1 MTGFKI
7 REDRDVL
14 NLFSKR
20 DIALIRGKGARVWD
34 EQDNE
39 YIDCTSGHGVAAVGH
54 ANPQVAHAIAG
65 QAEKLITCSG
75 SFYNPQRAALAQKLV
90 SITPGNLT
98 RVFFCNS
105 GTESVEAALKFA
117 RISSGKSDIIAAMRG
132 FHGRTM
138 GALSATHNLKYRAG
152 FEPLVPG
159 FRFVPFNHFQ
169 KLADAVDQNTAAI
182 ILEIVQGEGGV
193 NIGERAYFEQVQNL
207 CRRHNILLIIDEVQ
221 TGFGRTGSMFACD
234 QYNIEPDLLCLSK
247 ALGGGFPIGAVL
259 CSNSIHVP
267 GGKHGTTFGG
277 NPLAAA
283 AALATIQY
291 IEDQNLPAQAAEKGK
306 RFAQNLRACKLT
318 RVREV
323 RQIGLMIGI
332 ELKEK
337 VQPYIL
343 RLQQAGV
350 LAIPAGAQ
358 VIRLLPPLVIP
369 DADLDT
375 VMDRLVHVLTHE
387 IN

>member
-1 MTGFKI
+1 MTDFKI

-14 NLFSKR
+14 KLFSKR
-20 DIALIRGKGARVWD
+20 DIALIRGRGARVWD
-34 EQDNE
+34 EQGNE

-54 ANPQVAHAIAG
+54 ANPKVARAIAE

-90 SITPGNLT
+90 AITPGNLT

-117 RISSGKSDIIAAMRG
+117 RISSGKSGIVAAMRG
-132 FHGRTM
+132 FHGRTL
-138 GALSATHNLKYRAG
+138 GALSATHNPKYRAG
-152 FEPLVPG
+152 FEPLVPD

-169 KLADAVDQNTAAI
+169 KLAAAVDQNTAAI

-193 NIGERAYFEQVQNL
+193 NIGERAYFEQVQNF

-221 TGFGRTGSMFACD
+221 TGFGRTGSMFACG
-234 QYNIEPDLLCLSK
+234 QYNLEPDLLCLSK
-247 ALGGGFPIGAVL
+247 ALGGGFPIGAVI
-259 CSNSIHVP
+259 CSNRIHVP
-267 GGKHGTTFGG
+267 TGKHGTTFGG

-291 IEDQNLPAQAAEKGK
+291 IEDHNLPEQAAEKGK
-306 RFAQNLRACKLT
+306 HFAQSLRAQNLT

-332 ELKEK
+332 ELREK

-358 VIRLLPPLVIP
+358 VIRLLPPLVIS
-369 DADLDT
+369 DADMDT
-375 VMDRLVHVLTHE
+375 VMDRLVHVLTNA